1 MDVHCLITLV
11 DHTLSTTTTHIYP
24 HCCSGVVWWCAHQ
37 IFSVG
42 VVHQGGQTVSCPPWG
57 VKVPHVKCPMASLA
71 TEDGVH
77 TMTALRLHG
86 TPTAIQPQFK
96 RNSKCGCGGICVVH
110 QAVNWHPWCVGHWI
124 LVPHGVPGH
133 RRWRAHYDRTT
144 TARHPNRSSNAVQTQ
159 FKVRLWRDV
168 CGPPSSELASLVCGP
183 LDPSAPWGPWPHRTT
198 TARHP
203 NRYSNAI
210 QTVELQIQCRGNAIL
225 CVVVVCVWLVCG
237 QPRWEYSVLLPP
249 VPCEDDVNTLPCTP
263 PFPNRGSNGRRLS

>member
-1 MDVHCLITLV
+1 M
-11 DHTLSTTTTHIYP
+11 
-24 HCCSGVVWWCAHQ
+24 VVCTPDIQCGRCPPRWP
-37 IFSVG
+37 
-42 VVHQGGQTVSCPPWG
+42 TVSCPPWG
-57 VKVPHVKCPMASLA
+57 VKAPRLKCPMASLA
-71 TEDGVH
+71 TEDGVQ

-86 TPTAIQPQFK
+86 TPTAIQTQFK
-96 RNSKCGCGGICVVH
+96 RNS
-110 QAVNWHPWCVGHWI
+110 
-124 LVPHGVPGH
+124 L
-133 RRWRAHYDRTT
+133 
-144 TARHPNRSSNAVQTQ
+144 
-159 FKVRLWRDV
+159 VRLWRDV

-237 QPRWEYSVLLPP
+237 PPRWEYSVLLPP